1 VPGRRPATGALRASV
16 TAVLTIAAVPFGV
29 IQDGFAD
36 DDVDKT
42 VTDHRRQ
49 GLADEFSSFLINA
62 NANERPSAFCD
73 SWRSRVPAFAPARY
87 RR

>member
-73 SWRSRVPAFAPARY
+73 SWRSRVPASAPAGY